1 MFTGIVQSKVSVQR
15 FDCNDFGARLVVS
28 RQGWTPAGGYEPSP
42 GDSIAVDGVCLTVVE
57 ATAEHLAFDVIA
69 ETLRCT
75 TLGER
80 VAGHSVNLEPALLPT
95 QPLGGHFMQGHVDG
109 VGTVTAIAKGDDEW
123 RLTLAPPAALMDYVT
138 PKGSI
143 AIDGISLT
151 IASVT
156 DTTFDVALI
165 PTTLELTTLSQR
177 AVGDRVNLESDML
190 ARSVVHV
197 LKRWQGSG
205 GAGSDGGPAKGEPV
219 TWALLREAGFAT
231 EPG

>member
-1 MFTGIVQSKVSVQR
+1 MFTGIVQSKVIVRR
-15 FDCNDFGARLVVS
+15 FDRNDFGGRLVVD
-28 RQGWTPAGGYEPSP
+28 RQGWTPAGGYEPAA
-42 GDSIAVDGVCLTVVE
+42 GDSIAINGVCLTVVE
-57 ATAEHLAFDVIA
+57 AAAEHLAFDVIA

-75 TLGER
+75 TLGELA
-80 VAGHSVNLEPALLPT
+80 AGHSVNLEPALLPS

-109 VGTVTAIAKGDDEW
+109 VGTVTARRPGDDEW
-123 RLTLAPPAALMDYVT
+123 RLTITPPAALMDYVT

-143 AIDGISLT
+143 TIDGVSLT

-197 LKRWQGSG
+197 LKRWQGG
-205 GAGSDGGPAKGEPV
+205 DGGGRENQPAKGEPV
-219 TWALLREAGFAT
+219 TWALLREAGFVT
-231 EPG
+231 G